1 MADPYEGEIM
11 HQCMLK
17 PFDFKSTCVVIVSG
31 DGPNFC
37 GHMILHAGSFYFH
50 VAGTN
55 DPPRYMFADGFTR
68 YLKETGKTEIR
79 RTFVKIPNP
88 TGAHRKL
95 EELLATKWRWL
106 LLPHN
111 CASFCEDVVAAGGS
125 KAGLYSN
132 CPALES
138 FR

>member
-11 HQCMLK
+11 HQCQLH
-17 PFDFKSTCVVIVSG
+17 PVDFKSTYVVVVSG

-37 GHMILHAGSFYFH
+37 GHMILHAGAFYFH
-50 VAGTN
+50 VAGWN
-55 DPPRYMFADGFTR
+55 DPPRYMMANGFNR
-68 YLKETGKTEIR
+68 YLKETGKREIR
-79 RTFVKIPNP
+79 RTFVKVPNP
-88 TGAHRKL
+88 RGSHEKL

-106 LLPHN
+106 VLPHN
-111 CASFCEDVVAAGGS
+111 CASFCEDVLAAGGS